1 MADFG
6 QSKEGLLRLF
16 LRLEHGIPSHDTFSR
31 VFRLLKPDAFERAF
45 RRFMAAFARANGL
58 KLTGVVAVDG
68 KALRGAYERGGKATP
83 LQLVNVF
90 AVEARMALAQ
100 QKAPG
105 RNETAGALEVL
116 ELLCLEGCIV
126 TADALHCHRAFA
138 AAVRERGGH
147 YVLAIKANRGRLFA
161 AVTQQFARSGK
172 RGTAEQVDRS
182 SHDRQRS
189 AARDHHAQCQSWL
202 PATAFQD
209 VAAVG
214 RITSRRRVSG
224 QRANAPLV
232 RHYLLSKYMSPK
244 RLLHVTRSHWGI
256 ENRLHWVLDV
266 HFAED
271 GNRARK
277 DNAPENLAI
286 LRRLALNILRSHPRS
301 RIPAP
306 QRSNEPDGTM
316 PSFWLCS
323 AICDSPARRRGE
335 VIWIAV
341 PSDLN
346 INSHNHSRGAISRPG
361 DASNVAPSKQR
372 AQGMPGAGR
381 TRRPCGLKRKD
392 AHKSVQV
399 GRNDP
404 ALPAQWLYG
413 LLRALLGVPGLIAP
427 VVCLSA
433 DLIPASGDQDHTA

>member
-1 MADFG
+1 MVRFRQAFRRLPDPRADNARHDLLEVLCIALAAVLCGAESCSDMADFG
-6 QSKEGLLRLF
+6 ESKEGLLRLF
-16 LRLEHGIPSHDTFSR
+16 LGLEHGIPSHDTFSR

-45 RRFMAAFARANGL
+45 RRFMAAFAEANGL

-90 AVEARMALAQ
+90 AVEARMVLAQ

-116 ELLCLEGCIV
+116 ELLCLKDCII

-147 YVLAIKANRGRLFA
+147 YVLAIKANRGRLFTT
-161 AVTQQFARSGK
+161 VTQQFARSGK
-172 RGTAEQVDRS
+172 RGTAERIDRS
-182 SHDRQRS
+182 SHGRS
-189 AARDHHAQCQSWL
+189 ETRRATIMRNTSLAAHYDF
-202 PATAFQD
+202 PGV
-209 VAAVG
+209 VAIG
-214 RITSRRRVSG
+214 RITSRRRISG

-286 LRRLALNILRSHPRS
+286 LRRLALNILRSHPHRAS
-301 RIPAP
+301 
-306 QRSNEPDGTM
+306 
-316 PSFWLCS
+316 L
-323 AICDSPARRRGE
+323 RRKIKRAG
-335 VIWIAV
+335 WDNAFLLAV
-341 PSDLN
+341 L
-346 INSHNHSRGAISRPG
+346 SHMR
-361 DASNVAPSKQR
+361 
-372 AQGMPGAGR
+372 
-381 TRRPCGLKRKD
+381 
-392 AHKSVQV
+392 
-399 GRNDP
+399 
-404 ALPAQWLYG
+404 
-413 LLRALLGVPGLIAP
+413 
-427 VVCLSA
+427 
-433 DLIPASGDQDHTA
+433 